1 MTNTLFAEHDSQFVL
16 VNITTRRVIFCRS
29 ARLVSTEM
37 LGKLA
42 SKWQI
47 YIRLP
52 HVEQW
57 HEELPDVL
65 SLQRRLE
72 NVIQLI
78 HSSVVTKVLT

>member
-1 MTNTLFAEHDSQFVL
+1 MTNTLFAEHDSQFVI
-16 VNITTRRVIFCRS
+16 VNITTKRTIFCRS

-37 LGKLA
+37 LAKLA

-57 HEELPDVL
+57 HEELSDVMKL
-65 SLQRRLE
+65 GQRLE
-72 NVIQLI
+72 DVIQLI
-78 HSSVVTKVLT
+78 HSSVESKVLT